1 MVATKCERRR
11 GHYPEIDY
19 LTSFH
24 SLCKY
29 CFGGVRSL
37 LCLLIWSLIAGLRY
51 SVNSRRS
58 LAESSRD
65 SDDFGTFGLSGQHK
79 ISQRQRMPVRM
90 EIFDAPRSD
99 TEGSDFHLKV
109 PSTGAELDG
118 IQVISM
124 AVWLYGWL
132 PLHVHE
138 TVSLNISLILSVRSI
153 VQKPCVVL
161 QLCKDIDYESDHLCN
176 SACSVSLLLAF
187 NRERSSSPLHGR
199 S

>member
-11 GHYPEIDY
+11 GHYPKIGY

-29 CFGGVRSL
+29 CFGGVCSL
-37 LCLLIWSLIAGLRY
+37 RYLLIWSLITCLRY

-124 AVWLYGWL
+124 AVWLYRMTTIACTWN
-132 PLHVHE
+132 
-138 TVSLNISLILSVRSI
+138 SISEYQPHSECSQHCAKSMR
-153 VQKPCVVL
+153 C
-161 QLCKDIDYESDHLCN
+161 Y
-176 SACSVSLLLAF
+176 SAL
-187 NRERSSSPLHGR
+187 
-199 S
+199 